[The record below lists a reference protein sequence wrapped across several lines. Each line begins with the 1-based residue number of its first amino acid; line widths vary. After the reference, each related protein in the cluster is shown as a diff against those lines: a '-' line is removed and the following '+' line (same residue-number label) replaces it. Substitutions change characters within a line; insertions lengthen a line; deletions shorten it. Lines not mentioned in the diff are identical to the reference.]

1 MRILIL
7 DDDPAIREIYR
18 DMFRLNEHLVHE
30 ESNGADGLLTLGQFT
45 FNLVVTDITMPILD
59 GIQFLKVAR
68 PRYPFLPI
76 VIITGG
82 THYDNED
89 IMAYGASGIIEKTS
103 MNCEMIQ
110 NLAIEWTRAAVNY

>member
-45 FNLVVTDITMPILD
+45 FNLVVTDITMPIL
-59 GIQFLKVAR
+59 
-68 PRYPFLPI
+68 
-76 VIITGG
+76 IITGG